1 MDLVAALEAGPA
13 RVEAAGPVELLDP
26 RRHRDEVRLLVAGP
40 DRPIEHAAFADLP
53 AYLGRGDVVVVNR
66 SATLPAA
73 LDATLDGNPVRVH
86 VSSAVPGS
94 SRRLVELRRP
104 DGTGS
109 APYASGAGDGVV
121 VVLPGGGEATL
132 VVARLR
138 SGKAPRLWEAEL
150 RLPLGLADY
159 LHAYGEPI
167 RYGYVSR
174 PWALASY
181 QTIFARFPGSSEM
194 PSAGRPFSWRLVRR
208 LRAKGVVV
216 TGVTLHAGVASLER
230 DERPTPEPFA
240 IPAAAAR
247 LVNCARAGG
256 KRVVAVG
263 TTVVRALESATDE
276 TGRVRATAGTTDLV
290 IERGREL
297 RIVTGLLTGF
307 HEPDASH
314 IELLAAV
321 GGDSVVR
328 ASYAE
333 AVARGYLWHE
343 FGDLHL
349 LLRA

>member
-13 RVEAAGPVELLDP
+13 RVEAAGPIELLDP
-26 RRHRDEVRLLVAGP
+26 RRRRDEVQLLVAGP
-40 DRPIEHAAFADLP
+40 DRPIEHARFTDLP
-53 AYLGRGDVVVVNR
+53 AYLAPGDVVVVNT

-73 LDATLDGNPVRVH
+73 LDATLDGGPIRVH
-86 VSSAVPGS
+86 VSSAVPDS

-109 APYASGAGDGVV
+109 APYATGASNGI
-121 VVLPGGGEATL
+121 VVLPGGGEAQL

-138 SGKAPRLWEAEL
+138 SGKAPRLWEADL
-150 RLPLGLADY
+150 RLPLGLVDY
-159 LHAYGEPI
+159 LQVYGEPI

-174 PWALASY
+174 PWALESY

-208 LRAKGVVV
+208 LRAKGVAV
-216 TGVTLHAGVASLER
+216 TGVALHAGVASLER
-230 DERPTPEPFA
+230 DERPAPEPFA

-247 LVNCARAGG
+247 LVNRARAGG

-263 TTVVRALESATDE
+263 TTVVRALESATDAG
-276 TGRVRATAGTTDLV
+276 GRVRGVMGTTDLV
-290 IERGREL
+290 IERGREV
-297 RIVTGLLTGF
+297 RVVTGLVTGF

-314 IELLAAV
+314 IELLSAV
-321 GGDSVVR
+321 GGDNVVR

-333 AVARGYLWHE
+333 AVARGYQWHE